1 MTIGYKYKS
10 NRLMSQDRR
19 TKWLNDRRVV
29 YRRDPINDKPTIE
42 TKQYKYYKDGTFE
55 CYILFASRAKITT
68 YRSLKWH
75 MLVLYYLNQDNE
87 SDQWFRIL
95 CKFIADKENGFTTFF
110 IKHKLLDNMVEDVI
124 RQGGDP
130 PKNKIRK
137 VIFKDFS
144 GLDINEKLSI
154 VGQLIGRKKITEE
167 QIYECMLDLAH
178 VNKKITIQL
187 LANLLLCSTRTIH
200 RNMGKEL
207 KNEKQKLNEKI

>member
-1 MTIGYKYKS
+1 
-10 NRLMSQDRR
+10 MSQDRR
-19 TKWLNDRRVV
+19 IKWLNDRRVV